1 MDMLRGLIYVPAEV
15 NLHGLITQPYLIE
28 FASVELKRSWRLPGL
43 GKLLGNEILRCIY
56 TQLSEILK
64 STGNMVDLLTLQI

>member
-28 FASVELKRSWRLPGL
+28 FSNVELKTSGRLPGL
-43 GKLLGNEILRCIY
+43 GKLLGNEILGCIY
-56 TQLSEILK
+56 T
-64 STGNMVDLLTLQI
+64 